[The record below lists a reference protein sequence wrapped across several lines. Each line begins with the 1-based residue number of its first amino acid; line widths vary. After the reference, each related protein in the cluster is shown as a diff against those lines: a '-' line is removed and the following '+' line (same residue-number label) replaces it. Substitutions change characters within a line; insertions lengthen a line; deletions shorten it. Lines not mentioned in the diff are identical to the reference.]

1 LQADI
6 SRIDRGA
13 FEAKLSLGLK
23 LLNEDRAAAALD
35 HLREAADL
43 DGGSA
48 EARYLLACA
57 HHDLNQHVE
66 AEAAL
71 RAALELEPDH
81 SRAIHRLGVVLSELE
96 RWTEALAYLRK
107 AAQLQPGQGIIE
119 RDLAVAL
126 LTMGEIDEA
135 RRAHIRALEL
145 GWRRHSTLYNAVRL
159 TPMSEGDPEAAAL
172 WKLLAEL
179 QTRDDLSDE
188 DRVQIN
194 FALGK
199 AHADRGEVGE
209 ACDAWVQGARLKR
222 ASMNYSVEPT
232 LARWREIARI
242 FDQPLLQRLEG
253 AGSASRAPV
262 FICSLPRAGSTL
274 VEQILSAHPQVLAGG
289 ETGALPRV
297 IRSVQTPRG
306 ERWPRWAS
314 AMNETDCLRLAEA
327 YLKQIPIPGPGQTR
341 VTDKRP
347 ENVETLGLL
356 HLCFPNAALI
366 YVKRDLHDVAF
377 SCWTTLFAEGQPYTY
392 DLEEM
397 AAYFKGIEALVAHW
411 REVLPPGRL
420 LEVPYEELVVEP
432 EAWSRKIVAHCGL
445 DWNDRCLEPH
455 KASRPIRT
463 ASDVQVR
470 QPINI
475 RSIGRWKP
483 YAEALKPF
491 TDRLGRG

>member
-1 LQADI
+1 LLQADI
-6 SRIDRGA
+6 IDRA
-13 FEAKLSLGLK
+13 TFEAKLSLGLK
-23 LLNEDRAAAALD
+23 LLDEDRAAVALAP
-35 HLREAADL
+35 LAEAADL
-43 DGGSA
+43 DPGSA

-57 HHDLNQHVE
+57 HHDLEQHVE

-71 RAALELEPDH
+71 RAALELEPNH
-81 SRAIHRLGVVLSELE
+81 LRAAHRLGVVLSEAE
-96 RWTEALAYLRK
+96 KWPEALAWLRK
-107 AAQLQPGQGIIE
+107 AAEREPGRGIVQ

-126 LTMGEIDEA
+126 LTMGEIKEA
-135 RRAHIRALEL
+135 RAAYVRATEL
-145 GWRRHSTLYNAVRL
+145 GWWRHSTLYNAVRL
-159 TPMSEGDPEAAAL
+159 TPMSDSEPGAAAL
-172 WKLLAEL
+172 WKALAEF

-188 DRVQIN
+188 DRVQIK

-209 ACDAWVQGARLKR
+209 ACEAWAQGARLRR

-242 FDQPLLQRLEG
+242 FDQPLLQRLAG
-253 AGSASRAPV
+253 AGSASPTPV

-314 AMNETDCLRLAEA
+314 AMNGTDCDRLAEA
-327 YLKQIPIPGPGQTR
+327 YLTQIPSPGPGQTR

-432 EAWSRKIVAHCGL
+432 EAWSRRIVAHCGL
-445 DWNDRCLEPH
+445 DWDARCLEPH
-455 KASRPIRT
+455 KASRPVRT
-463 ASDVQVR
+463 ASDAQVR
-470 QPINI
+470 QPIND